1 MSEDNRSKKNINE
14 VMEHLSVNFQ
24 AEQGLI
30 LQIKKQIAWM
40 IAGQILDE
48 GDALPS
54 VRELARHLKVNMH
67 TVRLAY
73 NRLETEGLIETR
85 PRARARVL
93 SYDPLRF
100 ADQTSRVR
108 SHTVG
113 IILPS
118 MSNPFYQAFL
128 KGVQLVAEQN
138 NTLTFICSTYD
149 DETLAWRYYAQL
161 ITNGVDGAISVSH
174 DMSEF
179 VRSEEDVIKTPL
191 VSVDYPARFGYSIE
205 LDHKNSGYL
214 ATEHLIQHGYNR
226 IALVRYTLD
235 VPSMQQIQ
243 LGYESA
249 LRQAG
254 IHISQNLIL
263 RVNGFDRTS
272 GETAAQSLLFMPER
286 PDAVFMISDQ
296 LAIGAIQ
303 AFQKAGI
310 SIPQDIAITSFNNIP
325 EATLIT
331 PSLTTVNAPTE
342 QLGQAAMH
350 LLNELIAGQMPK
362 HKHSCLPCS
371 ELVIRQSCGCNLS

>member
-40 IAGQILDE
+40 IAGQKLVE

-73 NRLETEGLIETR
+73 NRLETEGLIETH

-161 ITNGVDGAISVSH
+161 ITNGVDGTISVSH

-205 LDHKNSGYL
+205 LDHKNSSYL

-272 GETAAQSLLFMPER
+272 GGTAAQSLLFMPER

-310 SIPQDIAITSFNNIP
+310 SVPQDIAITSFNNIP

-362 HKHSCLPCS
+362 QKHSCLPCS